1 MTGSGQRRIE
11 EQQRGREA
19 RDLLLLARGHR
30 GGREPALERTFH
42 RGRCDCAIP
51 QQERCGHRKQV
62 VSGRDRGANEELS
75 HNDGRPEGLTV
86 GAFPK
91 RLFGRTNLG
100 GKREAH
106 DYRARTWGPA
116 KHLVR
121 VTTVAHVGARGT
133 LGARALLADT
143 GGSERT

>member
-75 HNDGRPEGLTV
+75 HNDGRPERLTV

-106 DYRARTWGPA
+106 DYRASARTVVPACGGPGRSLSWNNF
-116 KHLVR
+116 LVR
-121 VTTVAHVGARGT
+121 ALSWQVTRF
-133 LGARALLADT
+133 R
-143 GGSERT
+143 R